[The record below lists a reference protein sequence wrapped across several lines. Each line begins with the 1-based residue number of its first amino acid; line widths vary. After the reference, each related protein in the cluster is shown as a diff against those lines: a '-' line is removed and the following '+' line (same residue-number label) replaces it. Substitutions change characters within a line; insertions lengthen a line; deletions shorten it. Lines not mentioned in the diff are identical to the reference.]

1 MRFKK
6 VCLFLVQGIKDI
18 SVQSSTS
25 LQHLPYNKDLETE
38 LPAELV
44 SKLAFAK
51 QKVAEIV
58 EAAQKGPSTSAPASL
73 SAALPTVGALTFL

>member
-1 MRFKK
+1 VF
-6 VCLFLVQGIKDI
+6 VQGIKDI

-51 QKVAEIV
+51 QKVPVQIPR
-58 EAAQKGPSTSAPASL
+58 QCL
-73 SAALPTVGALTFL
+73 HMFY